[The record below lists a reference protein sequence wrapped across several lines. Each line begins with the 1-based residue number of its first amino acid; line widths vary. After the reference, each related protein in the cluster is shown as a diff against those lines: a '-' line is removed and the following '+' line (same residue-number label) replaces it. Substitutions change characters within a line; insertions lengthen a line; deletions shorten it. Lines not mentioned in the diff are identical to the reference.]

1 MAGDARAKELIDL
14 GSGLFRKKDPLN
26 TLHQEIA
33 ENFYVERADF
43 TSPHSYGE
51 SFADHLMD
59 SFPSL
64 LRRELGN
71 SISAMLRP
79 RDREWFGLTTL
90 DEGRDRA
97 VMNAEYLEYVC
108 RQMKRAMYDPRSK
121 FVRSTKEADHDFVSF
136 GNTVISVEESPTRD
150 HLFYRS
156 FHLRDCVW
164 LENQLGD
171 VDHLHRNDK
180 FTARK
185 MKQAFGEKVLD
196 RTVKE
201 ACKKN
206 PSQEF
211 NIRCVVMPSDEY
223 DYTKSDGKRSGKRLP
238 FVVIYIDADNC
249 KILRESGKADFP
261 YVVPRWHTVPGMQY
275 AFSPCATIA
284 LPDARMIQMMAQI
297 ILEAGE
303 KSVDPPI
310 VAVEEAVREVNLAA
324 GAITW
329 ADIAFDGK
337 LREAVQPIQI
347 ENNMSVAFSM
357 RQDMRDL
364 LSRAWF
370 VDKLTMPPAS
380 GADQMTAAEIN
391 VRQQEFVRNL
401 LPLFEPMEVEYNSR
415 ILDKSYNL
423 MMAMGAFPIEQ
434 VPDNLKSADTVWS
447 FESPIQITQRR
458 QLANQFQE
466 TIGLIAAGMQAG
478 VQSAPVN
485 LELALKD
492 AIYGI
497 GAPSRWMKDEEQIA
511 QETAEAQEAAQMEQA
526 MMEVSGASQVAGQV
540 ADTSQRVGQAMLPP
554 AQTMKALPPPK
565 RAA

>member
-14 GSGLFRKKDPLN
+14 GDGLFRKRDPLL
-26 TLHQEIA
+26 TLWQEQA

-43 TSPHSYGE
+43 TSPHTYGE
-51 SFADHLMD
+51 DFADHLMD
-59 SFPSL
+59 SFPTI

-79 RDREWFGLTTL
+79 RDREWFGMTTL
-90 DEGRDRA
+90 DEGRDRNT
-97 VMNAEYLEYVC
+97 VNAEYMEYVC
-108 RQMKRAMYDPRSK
+108 RKMKRAMYDPRAK
-121 FVRSTKEADHDFVSF
+121 FVRATKEADHDYVTF
-136 GNTVISVEESPTRD
+136 GNTVIAVEEGPKRD
-150 HLFYRS
+150 HLFYRA

-185 MKQAFGEKVLD
+185 MMQVFGEKNLD

-206 PSQEF
+206 PGQEF
-211 NIRCVVMPSDEY
+211 PIRCLILPSEEY
-223 DYTKSDGKRSGKRLP
+223 DYTKSDSKRRGKKLP
-238 FVVIYIDADNC
+238 YVCIYIDVANS
-249 KILRESGKADFP
+249 KILKESGKPDFP

-275 AFSPCATIA
+275 AFSPCTTIA

-303 KSVDPPI
+303 KSVDPPV

-329 ADIAFDGK
+329 ADLAFDGK
-337 LREAVQPIQI
+337 LKEAVQPIAI
-347 ENNMSVAFSM
+347 ENNMQVAFAM

-364 LSRAWF
+364 LTRAWF
-370 VDKLTMPPAS
+370 VDKLTIPPPN
-380 GADQMTAAEIN
+380 GADQRTAQEAAIL
-391 VRQQEFVRNL
+391 QQEFVRNL
-401 LPLFEPMEVEYNSR
+401 LPLFEPMEIEYNAR
-415 ILDKSYNL
+415 VLDKTFAL
-423 MMAMGAFPIEQ
+423 LMAMDAFPEDE
-434 VPDNLKSADTVWS
+434 VPDDLRRADVSWS
-447 FESPIQITQRR
+447 FESPIQVASRR
-458 QLANQFQE
+458 ALVSQFQE
-466 TIGLIAAGMQAG
+466 ALGLIGAGMQAG
-478 VQSAPVN
+478 IGTVPVN
-485 LELALKD
+485 LDMALKD

-497 GAPSRWMKDEEQIA
+497 GAPSRWMKTEDDI
-511 QETAEAQEAAQMEQA
+511 EAEAAQAAEAAMAQQA
-526 MMEVSGASQVAGQV
+526 MMEVSGAAQVAGQV
-540 ADTSQRVGQAMLPP
+540 ADTSQRIGQAMLPP

>member
-14 GSGLFRKKDPLN
+14 GDGLFRKRDPLL
-26 TLHQEIA
+26 TLWQEQA

-43 TSPHSYGE
+43 TSPHTYGE
-51 SFADHLMD
+51 DFADHLMD

-79 RDREWFGLTTL
+79 RDREWFGMTTL
-90 DEGRDRA
+90 DEGRDRDA
-97 VMNAEYLEYVC
+97 VNAEYMEYIV
-108 RQMKRAMYDPRSK
+108 RKMKRAMYDPRAK
-121 FVRSTKEADHDFVSF
+121 FVRATKEGDHDYVTF
-136 GNTVISVEESPTRD
+136 GNCVIAVEEGPTRD

-156 FHLRDCVW
+156 FHLRDCAW

-171 VDHLHRNDK
+171 VDHFHRNDK

-185 MKQAFGEKVLD
+185 MRQVFGEKNLD

-201 ACKKN
+201 ACKKS
-206 PSQEF
+206 PGQEF
-211 NIRCVVMPSDEY
+211 PIRCIVLPTEEY
-223 DYTKSDGKRSGKRLP
+223 DYTKSDVKRLGKKLP
-238 FVVIYIDADNC
+238 YVCIYIDVANS
-249 KILRESGKADFP
+249 KILKESGRADFP
-261 YVVPRWHTVPGMQY
+261 YVVPRWHTIPGMQY
-275 AFSPCATIA
+275 AFSPCTTIA

-303 KSVDPPI
+303 KAVDPPV

-347 ENNMSVAFSM
+347 ENNMQVAFAM

-364 LSRAWF
+364 LTKAWF
-370 VDKLTMPPAS
+370 VDKLTIPPPS
-380 GADQMTAAEIN
+380 GSDQRTAQEAAIL
-391 VRQQEFVRNL
+391 QQEFVRNL
-401 LPLFEPMEVEYNSR
+401 LPLFEPMEMEYNAR
-415 ILDKSYNL
+415 LLDKSFSL
-423 MMAMGAFPIEQ
+423 MRAMGAFPDDET
-434 VPDNLKSADTVWS
+434 PDDLRGENVSWS
-447 FESPIQITQRR
+447 FESPIQVAGRR
-458 QLANQFQE
+458 ALVNQFQE
-466 TIGLIAAGMQAG
+466 TLGLIGAGMQAG
-478 VQSAPVN
+478 ISAMPVH
-485 LELALKD
+485 LDLALKD

-497 GAPSRWMKDEEQIA
+497 GAPSRWMKSDED
-511 QETAEAQEAAQMEQA
+511 AEAEAAEAAEAAQAQQA
-526 MMEVSGASQVAGQV
+526 LMEVASAAEVAGQV

-554 AQTMKALPPPK
+554 GAQQKALPPPR